1 MKVLDLVKLLPFRPS
16 LHFHC
21 LLNNYFTKIKT
32 FMLQHVKRTID
43 AFSDCFAFVFHTGNT
58 LVPSKPLPN
67 SPVAKT
73 SQANDDPF

>member
-1 MKVLDLVKLLPFRPS
+1 MKVLNLVKLLPFRPS

-21 LLNNYFTKIKT
+21 LLNNFTKVKT

-58 LVPSKPLPN
+58 LVPFKPLPN

-73 SQANDDPF
+73 SRANDDLF

>member
-21 LLNNYFTKIKT
+21 LLNNFTKVKT

-43 AFSDCFAFVFHTGNT
+43 AFSDCFAFVYR
-58 LVPSKPLPN
+58 
-67 SPVAKT
+67 
-73 SQANDDPF
+73 

>member
-21 LLNNYFTKIKT
+21 LLNNFTKVKT

-58 LVPSKPLPN
+58 LVPIQAPPKFPSSKDI
-67 SPVAKT
+67 T
-73 SQANDDPF
+73 SQR

>member
-1 MKVLDLVKLLPFRPS
+1 
-16 LHFHC
+16 
-21 LLNNYFTKIKT
+21 
-32 FMLQHVKRTID
+32 MLQHVKRTID

-73 SQANDDPF
+73 SQANDDLF